1 MNRKKE
7 KDYKR
12 LMYELMEEFE
22 VVSLAGIQKLN
33 EANHKKFFKLG
44 FSSLNYEKLWNKLK
58 EKLEEDS
65 E

>member
-12 LMYELMEEFE
+12 LMYELMEEYE
-22 VVSLAGIQKLN
+22 VYTLAGIQKLN
-33 EANHKKFFKLG
+33 EAEHKRFFSLG
-44 FSSLNYEKLWNKLK
+44 FSSLSYEKLWNRLK
-58 EKLEEDS
+58 DQLKEDS